1 MSPCWASVGA
11 LEAVLLRDGET
22 PATARRRSR
31 QGFNA
36 TLDVVTGELLAGA
49 LPASGLRAVRALLA
63 RHQSLALEAFHRTLQ
78 HDFPGT
84 LDQQL
89 EGDEADE

>member
-1 MSPCWASVGA
+1 MERHQRPHVDVRGKASI
-11 LEAVLLRDGET
+11 
-22 PATARRRSR
+22 
-31 QGFNA
+31 A